1 MLPDPNE
8 EPTVTVERA
17 GQIVGVSRSSA
28 YEAVRNGAIP
38 SIRIGRRLVV
48 PTASLRLMLGMAE
61 SNLGPQP
68 QDHVSGVAPTDEE
81 SGHP

>member
-17 GQIVGVSRSSA
+17 GQIIGISRSSA

-48 PTASLRLMLGMAE
+48 PTASLRLMLGMTE
-61 SNLGPQP
+61 SPTASQHHPLFC
-68 QDHVSGVAPTDEE
+68 GVESADEE